1 MTDLR
6 EAIARRIAARKT
18 GVACRTGIGLPDD
31 IWRQALPDA
40 DDALAAI
47 EAANWGLCPPG
58 YTLCPLRAEGKNM
71 NNCDACKFFQPLKH
85 PMPHE
90 VGWGDCTE
98 PGRIIRDENGK
109 IIHYEPDVKNTWSCA
124 NFSERKDGVTGG

>member
-1 MTDLR
+1 MTTLR

-47 EAANWGLCPPG
+47 EAAGWQCVPKEPTTEMIGVAGPAVDDYYDGAKDASFEGSVKAAFQAMLAAAPKPG
-58 YTLCPLRAEGKNM
+58 EEG
-71 NNCDACKFFQPLKH
+71 
-85 PMPHE
+85 
-90 VGWGDCTE
+90 
-98 PGRIIRDENGK
+98 
-109 IIHYEPDVKNTWSCA
+109 
-124 NFSERKDGVTGG
+124 